1 MMRSVISHALAVYI
15 GAGLFAGFILQVSIP
30 AINALGIGYIS
41 ITWPM
46 QIYCAPAARQ
56 CGAPPAWACTLGDEN
71 D

>member
-1 MMRSVISHALAVYI
+1 MRSVITHALAVYI
-15 GAGLFAGFILQVSIP
+15 GAGLFAGLLMQAAIP
-30 AINALGIGYIS
+30 AINALGVGYIA

-56 CGAPPAWACTLGDEN
+56 CGTPPAWAFTLVDEN